1 VQVNITHISGM
12 KQGERETLS
21 SFPFI
26 IGRAPGSKPR
36 LAANDTRA
44 SARHAEVN
52 LEGDHLILHDL
63 GSTNGTYLNGQRV
76 DRIKLISGDIVEF
89 GIDGPKLRFDFARD
103 DRAVPEPSPQPLSPA
118 PVQPAS
124 GPPPLAVKSS
134 SPGANSPQFNIAN
147 QGRGLEL
154 AVAPPTP
161 APMLVVPMAIEEHE
175 FPYKNRFK
183 FVLLGAGVLLFVA
196 AILLFLQQVLIWT
209 VPVGLIGLFLCL
221 MGWSC
226 WRINI
231 TANNQGIYYQGIL
244 RSKMIRWDD
253 VVELRAFRSRTRLL
267 THLVYIVRGRNGE
280 IVFAPEDYENGF
292 DLAALIARRVRLSW

>member
-1 VQVNITHISGM
+1 VQ
-12 KQGERETLS
+12 
-21 SFPFI
+21 
-26 IGRAPGSKPR
+26 
-36 LAANDTRA
+36 
-44 SARHAEVN
+44 
-52 LEGDHLILHDL
+52 
-63 GSTNGTYLNGQRV
+63 
-76 DRIKLISGDIVEF
+76 
-89 GIDGPKLRFDFARD
+89 
-103 DRAVPEPSPQPLSPA
+103 
-118 PVQPAS
+118 
-124 GPPPLAVKSS
+124 SS
-134 SPGANSPQFNIAN
+134 SPSANAPQFNIGN

-154 AVAPPTP
+154 AVAPPAP
-161 APMLVVPMAIEEHE
+161 APMPMPIVPMAIEEHE

-196 AILLFLQQVLIWT
+196 AILLFIQQVLIWT
-209 VPVGLIGLFLCL
+209 VPAGLIGLFLCL

-292 DLAALIARRVRLSW
+292 DLAALIARRVRLTW